1 MTTTQEDYMRRLAN
15 IQNMGGVSVL
25 SINTKKE
32 PRFVINADTRAITIP
47 AAFKFL
53 GVKGDHNAE
62 TIFFEIDRYF
72 DDHDL
77 SEETCIVQYKMVGPT
92 GVELGEG
99 FFPVTQIDITTIPGK
114 IIFGWTIRNT
124 VTAEAATVSFS
135 VRFYSIE
142 NVGNISTFKYNFNTL
157 EASLPVLDTLNT
169 SNSSPIYKAEE
180 VESLTAKFDSAV
192 KSAES
197 SANISSQYA
206 DIAATNAANAIDAA
220 KAAVNYVNTN
230 WSPELKRAML
240 QLFESVANSDETVRA
255 AYTSIKKA
263 WEATVLVAN

>member
-1 MTTTQEDYMRRLAN
+1 
-15 IQNMGGVSVL
+15 
-25 SINTKKE
+25 
-32 PRFVINADTRAITIP
+32 
-47 AAFKFL
+47 
-53 GVKGDHNAE
+53 
-62 TIFFEIDRYF
+62 
-72 DDHDL
+72 
-77 SEETCIVQYKMVGPT
+77 MVGST

-142 NVGNISTFKYNFNTL
+142 NIGNISTFKYNFNTL

-180 VESLTAKFDSAV
+180 VESITAKFDSAV

-197 SANISSQYA
+197 SAKISSQYA
-206 DIAATNAANAIDAA
+206 DIAATNATNAIDAA
-220 KAAVNYVNTN
+220 KSAINYVNTN

-255 AYTSIKKA
+255 AYTSIKEA
-263 WEATVLVAN
+263 WEATVVVVN

>member
-1 MTTTQEDYMRRLAN
+1 MTTTQEDYMRRLTN

-47 AAFKFL
+47 AVFKFL

-72 DDHDL
+72 DGHDL
-77 SEETCIVQYKMVGPT
+77 TEETCIVQYKMVGST

-142 NVGNISTFKYNFNTL
+142 NIGKY
-157 EASLPVLDTLNT
+157 
-169 SNSSPIYKAEE
+169 
-180 VESLTAKFDSAV
+180 FD
-192 KSAES
+192 
-197 SANISSQYA
+197 
-206 DIAATNAANAIDAA
+206 
-220 KAAVNYVNTN
+220 
-230 WSPELKRAML
+230 L
-240 QLFESVANSDETVRA
+240 
-255 AYTSIKKA
+255 
-263 WEATVLVAN
+263 

>member
-32 PRFVINADTRAITIP
+32 PRFVINADTRVITIP

-72 DDHDL
+72 DGHDL
-77 SEETCIVQYKMVGPT
+77 SEETCIVQYKMVGTT
-92 GVELGEG
+92 GIELGEG

-142 NVGNISTFKYNFNTL
+142 NVGNISAFKYNFNTL

-180 VESLTAKFDSAV
+180 VESITAKFDSAV